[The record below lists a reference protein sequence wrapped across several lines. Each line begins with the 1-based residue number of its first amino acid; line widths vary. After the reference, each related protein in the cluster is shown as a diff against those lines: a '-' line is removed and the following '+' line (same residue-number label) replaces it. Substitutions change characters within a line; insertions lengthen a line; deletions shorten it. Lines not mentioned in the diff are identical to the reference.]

1 MGEVLHI
8 KGRPIQK
15 AKFVNIQTWEW
26 LRHEIMDSDFQ
37 IPDRF
42 LFENTTER
50 IARLL
55 KAFEE
60 TDEPKFM
67 VSNAPCTTV
76 KLIPGEIGVGT
87 FDVAESHYG
96 VPCIWYQTS
105 RGPVKLFPHEVMPQ
119 SLEEIQ
125 LALMDGYIPLSDGRM
140 YPPKEVVAEIDAAYG
155 ERIGMPSNWE
165 EIWENTVNQEKSLE
179 KLKEKETAER

>member
-1 MGEVLHI
+1 
-8 KGRPIQK
+8 
-15 AKFVNIQTWEW
+15 
-26 LRHEIMDSDFQ
+26 
-37 IPDRF
+37 
-42 LFENTTER
+42 
-50 IARLL
+50 
-55 KAFEE
+55 
-60 TDEPKFM
+60 
-67 VSNAPCTTV
+67 
-76 KLIPGEIGVGT
+76 
-87 FDVAESHYG
+87 
-96 VPCIWYQTS
+96 
-105 RGPVKLFPHEVMPQ
+105 MPQ